1 MVGTNKELRQP
12 RPSFWGIQGLDIGH
26 VDQLTTLRTERL
38 HGYEAVYLIRF
49 SLCVPREGKKP
60 CSPMD
65 LGRLCVDV
73 RSEILLRVVHCV
85 NIFGS
90 IASPNDFNVLLQ
102 PQFEF

>member
-1 MVGTNKELRQP
+1 
-12 RPSFWGIQGLDIGH
+12 
-26 VDQLTTLRTERL
+26 
-38 HGYEAVYLIRF
+38 
-49 SLCVPREGKKP
+49 
-60 CSPMD
+60 MD

-85 NIFGS
+85 DEFGS